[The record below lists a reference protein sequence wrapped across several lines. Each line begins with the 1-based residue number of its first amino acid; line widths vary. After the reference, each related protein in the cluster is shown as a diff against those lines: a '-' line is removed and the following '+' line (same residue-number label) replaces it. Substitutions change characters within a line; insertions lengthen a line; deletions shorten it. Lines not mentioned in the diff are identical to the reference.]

1 MQFMHNQ
8 LLTTMERVTDSG
20 YVNLNELEVG
30 GGLESR
36 GIGAERT
43 VDILEDPIT

>member
-1 MQFMHNQ
+1 MLCIQFMHNQ

-30 GGLESR
+30 GWLRVAWHWSWK
-36 GIGAERT
+36 
-43 VDILEDPIT
+43 DC